1 MKYIITLLLF
11 LIMNTA
17 IAQNAELNIAGSIFN
32 SPTDTLYISQVFEQ
46 GKYKTYDTILLDE
59 KGNFNSKIILPKEDY
74 YIAKLEDSAN

>member
-17 IAQNAELNIAGSIFN
+17 VAQNAELNIAGSIFN

-59 KGNFNSKIILPKEDY
+59 KGILIQRLYSQKRIIISL
-74 YIAKLEDSAN
+74 S